1 MLHVVFFSPKIPPNT
16 GNAIRMSAC
25 TGSALHLVEPLGFE
39 MTDAHLRR
47 AGLDYHDLAHV
58 EIHPD
63 FDAAVAALPGRIFAF
78 TGHTTHMYTDIEYRD
93 DDALLFGPEPDGLP
107 QEILNHP
114 AITEHV
120 RIHMVPGVRS
130 LNLANSAGIA
140 TYEAWRQMGFPGGV

>member
-1 MLHVVFFSPKIPPNT
+1 MLHVIFFSPNIPPNT

-58 EIHPD
+58 EIHPN
-63 FDAAVAALPGRIFAF
+63 FDAAVAAVPGRIFAF
-78 TGHTTHMYTDIEYRD
+78 TGHTDRMYTDIEYTD
-93 DDALLFGPEPDGLP
+93 GDALLFGPEPDGLP
-107 QEILNHP
+107 EEIMSHP
-114 AITEHV
+114 AITERV

-140 TYEAWRQMGFPGGV
+140 TYEAWRQLGFPGGV

>member
-107 QEILNHP
+107 KEILEHP
-114 AITEHV
+114 AITAHV

>member
-1 MLHVVFFSPKIPPNT
+1 MLHVIFFSPKIPPNT

-58 EIHPD
+58 EIHPN
-63 FDAAVAALPGRIFAF
+63 FDAAVAAVPGRIFAF
-78 TGHTTHMYTDIEYRD
+78 TGHTDRMYTDIEYTD
-93 DDALLFGPEPDGLP
+93 GDALLFGPEPDGLP
-107 QEILNHP
+107 EEIMSHP
-114 AITEHV
+114 AITERV

-140 TYEAWRQMGFPGGV
+140 TYEAWRQLGFPGGV